1 MDKQVLVLGAG
12 GVARTIAFGLTRRG
26 AGVTITARNDEK
38 AQRLAEE
45 VGCRST
51 TWAMR
56 AGTLC
61 DILINCTPVGMH
73 PNVDSCPVP
82 AAAFRE
88 GTLVFDTV
96 YHPENTLYLKEA
108 AARGCTV
115 VSGVD
120 MFISQASM
128 QFHYYTGRDAPED
141 VMRDAVRRKLGAV
154 RE

>member
-1 MDKQVLVLGAG
+1 
-12 GVARTIAFGLTRRG
+12 
-26 AGVTITARNDEK
+26 
-38 AQRLAEE
+38 
-45 VGCRST
+45 
-51 TWAMR
+51 
-56 AGTLC
+56 
-61 DILINCTPVGMH
+61 MH

-82 AAAFRE
+82 TAAFRE

-120 MFISQASM
+120 MFISQAAM